1 MPLFIYKRYL
11 GRVDLKFEHRTLTA
25 TVNALNPNLFTFDG
39 CRTKM
44 LQRMFLTAPAVI
56 SSNITATINLAS
68 ISLTPEIIHGNTH
81 RSIIS
86 IKYICLLT
94 CFLLAFSCF
103 DQSTRHF
110 FHSNY
115 LLSTVGATMRIDV
128 KKAKRAVQGG
138 SEFWSLGLRALY
150 FVLNFLLWFFG
161 PIPMLASSSVTVLI
175 LSCHEFKKP
184 DTNQLR
190 LEAMAFLHFL
200 EEYLDVVL
208 VPTGIL
214 IMLIYHLFLLYKYI
228 NHPLATAI
236 GSENND
242 KKTWVGKILH
252 GKDVEVAKKVKT
264 AIDVISS
271 NTSATTTLASISL
284 TLCSL
289 IGAWM
294 ANSNNFVPKEII
306 YGNTNPTTISIKY
319 ICLLTCFLL
328 AFSCFVQSARHF
340 VHSNYLLTTPGATAE
355 SDVKKAKKA
364 VQMGS
369 EFWSLG
375 IRALYFAL
383 NFLLWFF
390 GPIPMF
396 ASSVVTV
403 VILSCHDFKKSCG
416 DQKWPASAKARILI
430 LGKKKKKFII
440 SLLL

>member
-1 MPLFIYKRYL
+1 
-11 GRVDLKFEHRTLTA
+11 
-25 TVNALNPNLFTFDG
+25 
-39 CRTKM
+39 
-44 LQRMFLTAPAVI
+44 
-56 SSNITATINLAS
+56 
-68 ISLTPEIIHGNTH
+68 
-81 RSIIS
+81 
-86 IKYICLLT
+86 
-94 CFLLAFSCF
+94 
-103 DQSTRHF
+103 
-110 FHSNY
+110 
-115 LLSTVGATMRIDV
+115 
-128 KKAKRAVQGG
+128 
-138 SEFWSLGLRALY
+138 
-150 FVLNFLLWFFG
+150 
-161 PIPMLASSSVTVLI
+161 
-175 LSCHEFKKP
+175 
-184 DTNQLR
+184 
-190 LEAMAFLHFL
+190 MAFLRFL

-252 GKDVEVAKKVKT
+252 GKDVEVAKKAKT

-364 VQMGS
+364 VQRGS

-416 DQKWPASAKARILI
+416 DQKWPASAKAR
-430 LGKKKKKFII
+430 
-440 SLLL
+440 SEHLLSFS